1 MKYRYPFTNE
11 IVFALVMQDEEI
23 CRGLLQL
30 IFPDRKINK
39 LKLHEPGI
47 DIEKTI
53 IVGIE
58 SRKVRLDV
66 LFEGSREWYD
76 IEMQCRNEHNVPKR
90 SRYSHGIIDVNMLK
104 PGHDFNE
111 LKSSYVIFLCCFDPF
126 GQGEAAYQFRM
137 TDAKIGL
144 PLGDD
149 SYTIILNSKA
159 EEERTP
165 EPLRE
170 LFRYINETQVAEG
183 NKLLQEIDRS
193 VGTWNTGKGLDTMV
207 TWQQELSIREARARE
222 AGLTEGRN
230 EMIMSLIKAGAER
243 SLIQEV
249 SGLTDEEYM
258 KFKKEFE
265 QTKDER

>member
-1 MKYRYPFTNE
+1 M
-11 IVFALVMQDEEI
+11 
-23 CRGLLQL
+23 
-30 IFPDRKINK
+30 
-39 LKLHEPGI
+39 H
-47 DIEKTI
+47 
-53 IVGIE
+53 
-58 SRKVRLDV
+58 
-66 LFEGSREWYD
+66 
-76 IEMQCRNEHNVPKR
+76 
-90 SRYSHGIIDVNMLK
+90 
-104 PGHDFNE
+104 
-111 LKSSYVIFLCCFDPF
+111 
-126 GQGEAAYQFRM
+126 
-137 TDAKIGL
+137 AKIGL

-159 EEERTP
+159 EKERTP
-165 EPLRE
+165 KPLRE
-170 LFRYINETQVAEG
+170 LFRYMNEAQVAEG